1 MLELKQSNLLA
12 GKKDAIEREIA
23 QYEINLRARLESD
36 KKELK
41 TSLHR
46 ELKREKALLE
56 RKYEEAVAEMKEEID
71 RSTKFFEEQE
81 KQVVTAAVA
90 GGATPAVA
98 RMDASNGGAT
108 VEIRSHVPNVV
119 EPMVAQSQNFAKKRT
134 GSNKSS
140 EQTKDTSLMPIMPRS
155 TLSRVDALSTS
166 SDFES
171 WFSE

>member
-1 MLELKQSNLLA
+1 MLDLRQSNPLA
-12 GKKDAIEREIA
+12 EKKEAIEREIA

-90 GGATPAVA
+90 GATPAVA
-98 RMDASNGGAT
+98 RIDASNGGAT
-108 VEIRSHVPNVV
+108 VEIRSHVQNVV

-134 GSNKSS
+134 ASTRSNKSS
-140 EQTKDTSLMPIMPRS
+140 EQTKDTSLMPIMPR
-155 TLSRVDALSTS
+155 VDALSTS